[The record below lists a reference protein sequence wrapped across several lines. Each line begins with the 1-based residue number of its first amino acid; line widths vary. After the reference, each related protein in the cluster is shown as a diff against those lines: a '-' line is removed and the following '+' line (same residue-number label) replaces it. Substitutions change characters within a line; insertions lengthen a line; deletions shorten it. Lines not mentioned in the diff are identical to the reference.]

1 MSAASPEALADG
13 TPIRLGRYRLL
24 RPISTGGMARVYE
37 ARRESLAG
45 VSPRVAIKVILPEHA
60 DDDGFRDLFI
70 NEARIGSLVQ
80 HQNLV
85 QIQDFDADGE
95 RFFLVMEYVE
105 GLTLRRVVNLC
116 RKHGVGIPPVLVA
129 EMGRQVCDGL
139 NHAHNATT
147 EDGRPLQLIHRDLKP
162 SNLMVNPQ
170 GVVKLLDFG
179 ISHAQIVYERAG
191 SVRGTWGYMAPEQAA
206 GEPLGPSADCYGLAA
221 VLFELAALESLVP
234 EKDPGQIRALME
246 ADEPAR
252 RASRLVGEH
261 GHLAPVLMRAL
272 QRDPAARFSSAATMG
287 RALAA
292 LIPDPMRAREELVAF
307 HATMAGLTEPGSS
320 LPQRPRR
327 PSAASSSTLQAPPT
341 APTNG
346 LPILIGDRHG
356 LLPPPSAPEP
366 AAPRGSW
373 FNALLL
379 VGFGLLALSI
389 VGFTA
394 WRLVVSATPAVDA
407 TGGVAAVAD
416 VRPPAAEAPVEAAA
430 PSDVAPPTAPAPAAP
445 EAAPAPVAPV
455 APRPARQSQPVP
467 EPAAPAPTAASALP
481 ASSAPVQVAA
491 GQGLLSVGSIP
502 KAQVVVDGRFLR
514 YSPVTRHELSAGSH
528 MVTLIAEDGRRTAF
542 KVDVPD
548 GAEVRKVWN
557 FDQGAWAGP

>member
-105 GLTLRRVVNLC
+105 GLTLRRLINLC

-179 ISHAQIVYERAG
+179 ISHALIVHERAG

-206 GEPLGPSADCYGLAA
+206 GELLGPSADCFGLAA
-221 VLFELAALESLVP
+221 VLYELAALEPLIP
-234 EKDPGQIRALME
+234 EKDPDPIRALME

-272 QRDPAARFSSAATMG
+272 QRDPAARFTSAATMG
-287 RALAA
+287 RALAS
-292 LIPDPMRAREELVAF
+292 LIPDPMRAREELVSF
-307 HATMAGLTEPGSS
+307 QATMAGLTEPGSS

-327 PSAASSSTLQAPPT
+327 PSASSSSTLQAPRT

-356 LLPPPSAPEP
+356 LLPPPPAAEP

-373 FNALLL
+373 FNVLLL
-379 VGFGLLALSI
+379 LGFGLIAVSI

-394 WRLVVSATPAVDA
+394 WRLLLSGATSTDAALAILAPADATPPAGELTAEPVA
-407 TGGVAAVAD
+407 TAAVA
-416 VRPPAAEAPVEAAA
+416 PPAVPVAELPAEPPAEPPRAPRQPQPAPDPVDRAPQAAA
-430 PSDVAPPTAPAPAAP
+430 VLPT
-445 EAAPAPVAPV
+445 
-455 APRPARQSQPVP
+455 
-467 EPAAPAPTAASALP
+467 
-481 ASSAPVQVAA
+481 SSAPVSVAA

-514 YSPVTRHELSAGSH
+514 YSPVSRHELAAGSH

-542 KVDVPD
+542 KVDVPE

-557 FDQGAWAGP
+557 FDQGAWAGQ